1 MSSLVATVD
10 LNDAD
15 AGARIADSLGASG
28 FVCVTGHG
36 VADGLLDRAYA
47 TAARLFAL
55 PEAAKKACEDPASG
69 RQRGYTPYLLEQ
81 AKDHDTPDLKEFWQV
96 ARPLPSD
103 HPLVTSGRMAPNRFP
118 GALPEAETTFLE
130 LYAALER
137 VALFALGHVEQWLGC
152 ESGLFREMTRDGD
165 SILRVIHYPPLPEG
179 APPNAVRAAAHGD
192 INLMTVLPAS
202 TAPGL
207 ELLTRE
213 GAWEPVVP
221 PPGAMILDTGDMMA
235 RITGNRL
242 PATIHRVVNPDDAG
256 AGARYSIP
264 FFLHPHPDAILAP
277 LTEDAEPAIV
287 AREFLDERLRAIG
300 VL

>member
-81 AKDHDTPDLKEFWQV
+81 AKDHDTPDLKEF
-96 ARPLPSD
+96 
-103 HPLVTSGRMAPNRFP
+103 
-118 GALPEAETTFLE
+118 
-130 LYAALER
+130 
-137 VALFALGHVEQWLGC
+137 C
-152 ESGLFREMTRDGD
+152 LFREMTRDGD